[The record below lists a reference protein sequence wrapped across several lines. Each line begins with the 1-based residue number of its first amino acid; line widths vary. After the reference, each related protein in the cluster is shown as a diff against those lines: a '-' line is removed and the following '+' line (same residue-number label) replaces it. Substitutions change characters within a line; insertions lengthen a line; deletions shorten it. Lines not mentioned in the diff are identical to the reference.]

1 MQYIAFDSHKHYTLA
16 SVESVQ
22 APGVIREQRIPHTR
36 GMIRQFLAQCDVGS
50 PVAIETIG
58 NWYWIVEEIEQAG
71 MRPQLT
77 HARKAKLM
85 LGSINKTDRLD
96 VRGLNRLQRNG
107 TLPVV
112 WIPPAAVRDARDLPR
127 TRMVLVRQQTQLKNR
142 IQATLA
148 KYGLAVE
155 GVSDVFGKRGLAL
168 VSQHLPALP
177 DHTRF
182 ATERLLAQLHA
193 LRQEVRAFEQRI
205 QQVIPHTPE
214 ITLVRSLPGVGQIL
228 ATVLALEIGEVAR
241 FPSAAQLASYA
252 GCTPRI
258 HASGGKT
265 RFGSLRSDVN
275 RYLKWAFIEAANV
288 CARLSRRYPDRHV
301 SRLYARLVR
310 TKGHPKASGAVARH
324 LAEATYWILTKQTAY
339 HDPQSPT
346 VSSTTA

>member
-22 APGVIREQRIPHTR
+22 APGVIREQRIPHQR
-36 GMIRQFLAQCDVGS
+36 GAIAQFLRQCEPGS

-58 NWYWIVEEIEQAG
+58 NWYWIVDEIEQAG

-77 HARKAKLM
+77 HARQAKLM

-127 TRMVLVRQQTQLKNR
+127 TRMVLVRQKTQLKNR

-155 GVSDVFGKRGLAL
+155 GVSDVFGKRGLEL
-168 VSQHLPALP
+168 LRRQVPALP
-177 DHTRF
+177 EQTRF
-182 ATERLLAQLHA
+182 ATEQLLTQLAGLTQTIMA
-193 LRQEVRAFEQRI
+193 LAARI
-205 QQVIPHTPE
+205 DQVIAPTPE
-214 ITLVRSLPGVGQIL
+214 AERLRSLPGVGRIL
-228 ATVLALEIGEVAR
+228 ATVIALEVGDVAR
-241 FPSAAQLASYA
+241 FPSAARLASYA

-265 RFGSLRSDVN
+265 RVGALRPDVN

-288 CARLSRRYPDRHV
+288 CARVSRRYPDRHV

-310 TKGHPKASGAVARH
+310 TKGHQKASGALARH
-324 LAEATYWILTKQTAY
+324 LAEATYWILTKRTAY
-339 HDPQSPT
+339 RDPQSPT
-346 VSSTTA
+346 VSSTKA